1 MCQLVIH
8 LFFLRLQSCL
18 LRTSP
23 YMNQERNSNFL
34 CIWSKDTRS
43 SSLKSVEVYVAM
55 HFLNRWDTIILSIN
69 KSYYFV
75 NMSEWSTVMVVL
87 KK

>member
-1 MCQLVIH
+1 MCQLIIH

-34 CIWSKDTRS
+34 WIWSKDTRS

-55 HFLNRWDTIILSIN
+55 DLLNRWDTIILC
-69 KSYYFV
+69 YYFV
-75 NMSEWSTVMVVL
+75 NMSEWSTVIVVL